1 MMKLYTAALLF
12 SALLNTVW
20 AQNPAVSVRPR
31 AAAVKPGETVN
42 FNCRVLSGSQ
52 PVQLEWKKTNNQP
65 MGDNVKID
73 GGVLTVTNVR
83 LNNQGS
89 YRCVAANAQGKA
101 FVTATLSV
109 KQPPKVRITPSGPLM
124 LTAGE
129 SVSLECTGSGKP
141 RPSVSWYKQETG
153 SEMVLVST
161 TTENRAVLQVT
172 VMKAEDAGT
181 FVCQAQNREGS
192 AEGKVELTMVGGVSA
207 GTLPQASV
215 SDTDLAGVEG
225 RTVTMHC
232 HATGS
237 PTPVVSWSKLR
248 APLPWQHTV
257 TGGSLTLNNLGRQ
270 DSGQYIC
277 NATNAA
283 GYSEAYVQLEVD
295 SPPYA
300 TILLDDVVARAG
312 DAIRLQCIAHGSHP
326 IRFHWTRVGG
336 SAMSPGAET
345 TKEGL
350 LKISQLKVSDSGAY
364 KCIASNHVGSNEALT
379 KVTVK
384 DSQMLSSLTVAMR
397 KLFYKPEPDK
407 DTKYVRSAMRLTN

>member
-1 MMKLYTAALLF
+1 MKLYAAALLL
-12 SALLNTVW
+12 SALLNTAW

-31 AAAVKPGETVN
+31 AAAVRPGETVN
-42 FNCRVLSGSQ
+42 FHCRVLSGSQ

-73 GGVLTVTNVR
+73 GAVLTVTNVR

-89 YRCVAANAQGKA
+89 YRCIATNAQGKA
-101 FVTATLSV
+101 TVTASLSV
-109 KQPPKVRITPSGPLM
+109 KQPPKVRVTPSGPLT

-129 SVSLECTGSGKP
+129 SATLECTGSGKP

-153 SEMVLVST
+153 SEIALVST
-161 TTENRAVLQVT
+161 TSGNTAVLQVT
-172 VMKAEDAGT
+172 VMTAEDAGT
-181 FVCQAQNREGS
+181 FVCRAQNREGS
-192 AEGKVELTMVGGVSA
+192 AEGKVELMMVGGVSA

-215 SDTDLAGVEG
+215 SDTDLTAVEG

-270 DSGQYIC
+270 DSGMIP
-277 NATNAA
+277 
-283 GYSEAYVQLEVD
+283 
-295 SPPYA
+295 PPYA
-300 TILLDDVVARAG
+300 TILMDEVVARAG

-326 IRFHWTRVGG
+326 IRFRWMRVGG
-336 SAMSPGAET
+336 SAMSLGAET

-350 LKISQLKVSDSGAY
+350 LKIGQLKVSDSGTY
-364 KCIASNHVGSNEALT
+364 KCIASNHVGSSEALT
-379 KVTVK
+379 KVSVK
-384 DSQMLSSLTVAMR
+384 A
-397 KLFYKPEPDK
+397 
-407 DTKYVRSAMRLTN
+407 